1 MQYRNIRTNPMRS
14 RNGRPTSG
22 HCVECGRLT
31 SEAEGGK
38 RVTTPAQRNGVWV
51 CSNHRGARNLNSYY
65 EENDVRVGSGNADNI
80 SISLELE
87 SVGISTHA
95 RAYLV
100 SNHFIATSDS
110 TVDIEYKSPIYTSE
124 QPLAKIIGGI
134 EYMDTNDSYK
144 FKVNHWKCGLHT
156 HFGFIDNRY
165 NFTHLATDYE
175 LLFKELDRIVN
186 RMDDEDRTIIFGRS
200 WGDYN
205 EPIRFTYPDRHEN
218 WINIQHNYSLEIR
231 MPRFVS
237 AVQYMKF
244 LKTFK
249 KMFKAL
255 DTHYISKGAE
265 HNVNHERNAQK
276 ASKKMCKIFTEAY
289 NIVAYENTSYVDN
302 VGYKI
307 RNEVEEQTQTT
318 EETPFVSV
326 TEPTSEPTI
335 TSLTYNPTTGLFGFG
350 SNLLNTSYATVCC
363 NAPSSNAIVYTTS
376 NVTTEVAS

>member
-31 SEAEGGK
+31 NEEMGGK
-38 RVTTPAQRNGVWV
+38 RVTIPSQRNGIWV
-51 CSNHRGARNLNSYY
+51 CCDHRGKRNLHGYG
-65 EENDVRVGSGNADNI
+65 EENTTHVGSGNADGI

-87 SVGISTHA
+87 SMGCSTHA

-100 SNHFIATSDS
+100 DNKFLATSDA
-110 TVDIEYKSPIYTSE
+110 TVDIEYKSPIYDSE

-134 EYMDTNDSYK
+134 EYMDTKDEYK
-144 FKVNHWKCGLHT
+144 FKVNHYKCGLHT

-165 NFTHLATDYE
+165 NFRNLFTDYRI
-175 LLFKELDRIVN
+175 LFEELDEIV
-186 RMDDEDRTIIFGRS
+186 RGLDEQDMETIFGRTFGS
-200 WGDYN
+200 YREPLSFYN
-205 EPIRFTYPDRHEN
+205 PDRHEN

-231 MPRFVS
+231 LPRFVN

-265 HNVNHERNAQK
+265 HNVNHVRNADK
-276 ASKKMCKIFTEAY
+276 ASRKMCAIFRKAY
-289 NIVAYENTSYVDN
+289 NIEMVGGHYEIVTENT
-302 VGYKI
+302 I
-307 RNEVEEQTQTT
+307 RPEVVYEGTLTVADSNDINT
-318 EETPFVSV
+318 LISTIV
-326 TEPTSEPTI
+326 TDTGATA
-335 TSLTYNPTTGLFGFG
+335 TLAYDSLG
-350 SNLLNTSYATVCC
+350 
-363 NAPSSNAIVYTTS
+363 
-376 NVTTEVAS
+376 VAS

>member
-1 MQYRNIRTNPMRS
+1 MQYKNFRSNPMRS

-22 HCVECGRLT
+22 HCVECGRVT
-31 SEAEGGK
+31 NEEMGGK

-51 CSNHRGARNLNSYY
+51 CSAHRGARNLNGYGD
-65 EENDVRVGSGNADNI
+65 ENNERVGSGNADNI

-87 SVGISTHA
+87 SMGVSTHA

-100 SNHFIATSDS
+100 SNKFIATSDS

-134 EYMDTNDSYK
+134 EYMDTKDDYK
-144 FKVNHWKCGLHT
+144 FKVNHYKCGLHT

-165 NFTHLATDYE
+165 NFTHLEEDYE
-175 LLFKELDRIVN
+175 TLFDNLDNIV
-186 RMDDEDRTIIFGRS
+186 RSLTDEEREEIFGRS
-200 WGDYN
+200 WGEYN
-205 EPIRFTYPDRHEN
+205 APIRFSYPDRHEN

-265 HNVNHERNAQK
+265 HNVNHVRNAQK
-276 ASKKMCKIFTEAY
+276 ASRKMCAIFTKAY
-289 NIVAYENTSYVDN
+289 NIACIDGRYE
-302 VGYKI
+302 I
-307 RNEVEEQTQTT
+307 RNEVEQTNNEQI
-318 EETPFVSV
+318 EETSTPVNV
-326 TEPTSEPTI
+326 TIEP
-335 TSLTYNPTTGLFGFG
+335 LTYNPTTDMFEM
-350 SNLLNTSYATVCC
+350 SNMLRANTYATMPYI
-363 NAPSSNAIVYTTS
+363 NSSPSSNAVVYVTS
-376 NVTTEVAS
+376 NTPITSDSVTGVAS

>member
-31 SEAEGGK
+31 NEAEGGK

-51 CSNHRGARNLNSYY
+51 CSSHRGSRNLNGYSD
-65 EENDVRVGSGNADNI
+65 ENSTRVGSGNADNI
-80 SISLELE
+80 SISIELE
-87 SVGISTHA
+87 SMGISTHA

-134 EYMDTNDSYK
+134 EYMDSNDSYQ
-144 FKVNHWKCGLHT
+144 FKVNHYKCGLHT

-165 NFTHLATDYE
+165 NFRRLAEDYE
-175 LLFKELDRIVN
+175 KLFSDLDKIV
-186 RMDDEDRTIIFGRS
+186 RGLTDEEREAIFGRT
-200 WGDYN
+200 WGEYN
-205 EPIRFTYPDRHEN
+205 EPIDFYCPDAHSN
-218 WINIQHNYSLEIR
+218 WINIQHNYSVEIR

-237 AVQYMKF
+237 AIHYMTF

-265 HNVNHERNAQK
+265 HNVNHSRNAVK
-276 ASKKMCKIFTEAY
+276 ASKKMCAIFCKAY
-289 NIVAYENTSYVDN
+289 HIACINGRYE
-302 VGYKI
+302 I
-307 RNEVEEQTQTT
+307 REEQTT
-318 EETPFVSV
+318 EETPSVSV
-326 TEPTSEPTI
+326 TEPTVATNTAETI
-335 TSLTYNPTTGLFGFG
+335 TLQYNPYANGWINNSWFNEPQPYTYVSVSTVPTTNDG
-350 SNLLNTSYATVCC
+350 
-363 NAPSSNAIVYTTS
+363 
-376 NVTTEVAS
+376 VAS